1 MTVVILGQKFPPHCA
16 ACEFCDYVSDS
27 KEPYVRICGKTGS
40 LVTQAYK
47 RRAADCPLAEIKT
60 PHGRLIDADSL
71 IEFCEAIEGDGE
83 TKKYANRLALMIRT
97 EAEAYPVLGAE
108 E

>member
-1 MTVVILGQKFPPHCA
+1 MTVVIKGQKLPFHCA
-16 ACEFCDYVSDS
+16 SCWFCKFVSDS
-27 KEPYVRICGKTGS
+27 NEPYVRVCGKTGS

-60 PHGRLIDADSL
+60 PHGRLIDADAL
-71 IEFCEAIEGDGE
+71 IEFCNAIEGDGE
-83 TKKYANRLALMIRT
+83 TKKYSNRLALMIRT
-97 EAEAYPVLGAE
+97 EAEAYPVLEAE